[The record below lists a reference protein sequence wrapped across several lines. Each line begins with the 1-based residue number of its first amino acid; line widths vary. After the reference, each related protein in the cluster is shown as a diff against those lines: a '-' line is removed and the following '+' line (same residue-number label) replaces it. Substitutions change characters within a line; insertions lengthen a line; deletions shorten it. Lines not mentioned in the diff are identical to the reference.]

1 MASELRQIRE
11 TLAKMQAEKVR
22 QVDKVIASANARKAV
37 VHNVHF
43 NAPPEIVRAHF
54 SGCDPRLKASRAACL
69 TACMS
74 QLSQ

>member
-22 QVDKVIASANARKAV
+22 QVDKVIASVNARKAV

-43 NAPPEIVRAHF
+43 NAPPEIVKAHF
-54 SGCDPRLKASRAACL
+54 SGCDPRMSTFPAACS
-69 TACMS
+69 TACVT
-74 QLSQ
+74 QLSW

>member
-22 QVDKVIASANARKAV
+22 QVDKVIASANVRKAV

-43 NAPPEIVRAHF
+43 NAPPEIVKAHF
-54 SGCDPRLKASRAACL
+54 SGCDPRSIVFPAARSTGCIGYV
-69 TACMS
+69 S
-74 QLSQ
+74 Q